1 MFLGLMDLLFLHFLS
16 NIKAANTVNM
26 ISARLYSTSKEKK
39 VLGYIRSKL
48 FLFIVLL
55 QTYE

>member
-1 MFLGLMDLLFLHFLS
+1 MFLGLMDLLFPVKYQSCKHSQYDLCQTLQHFQ
-16 NIKAANTVNM
+16 
-26 ISARLYSTSKEKK
+26 RKK